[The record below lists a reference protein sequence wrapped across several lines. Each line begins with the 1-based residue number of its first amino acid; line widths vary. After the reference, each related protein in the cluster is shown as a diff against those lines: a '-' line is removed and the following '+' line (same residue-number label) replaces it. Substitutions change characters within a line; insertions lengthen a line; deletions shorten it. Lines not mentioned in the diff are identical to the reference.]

1 MDLKL
6 IYRNDKFKLSKYKF
20 YIFSNYTKISF
31 QGCKGNDNRF
41 ATAESC
47 FNTCG
52 GQEPETISTCK
63 GITCDHSMANMMKA
77 KGCQP
82 LIQPGNITL
91 DSEFINPSTS
101 GPLPVL
107 LMVI

>member
-1 MDLKL
+1 M
-6 IYRNDKFKLSKYKF
+6 SK
-20 YIFSNYTKISF
+20 IVHAQKISF
-31 QGCKGNDNRF
+31 KGCKGNDNRF
-41 ATAESC
+41 ATVESC

-91 DSEFINPSTS
+91 DIEYIDPCTMASLYYITS
-101 GPLPVL
+101 R
-107 LMVI
+107 

>member
-1 MDLKL
+1 M
-6 IYRNDKFKLSKYKF
+6 SK
-20 YIFSNYTKISF
+20 IVHAQKISF
-31 QGCKGNDNRF
+31 KGCKGNDNRF
-41 ATAESC
+41 ATVESC

-91 DSEFINPSTS
+91 EYIDPCTMAS
-101 GPLPVL
+101 L
-107 LMVI
+107 LLSHPIKKRKIGLE